1 MWLVLYT
8 SLQLGTNFMH
18 VQSTYTPHLQY
29 LQLEVHLESSLPS
42 AVKPLCRNSQ
52 RVKAVI
58 IFAEELHRVSFK
70 DVSQDSKCDPAQ

>member
-29 LQLEVHLESSLPS
+29 LQLEVHLESSQAS

-52 RVKAVI
+52 RVKVVI
-58 IFAEELHRVSFK
+58 IFAEELHRVSFTR
-70 DVSQDSKCDPAQ
+70 CFTGF

>member
-29 LQLEVHLESSLPS
+29 LQLEVHLESSLAS
-42 AVKPLCRNSQ
+42 AVKPLCRTSQ
-52 RVKAVI
+52 RVKA
-58 IFAEELHRVSFK
+58 LSFLQK
-70 DVSQDSKCDPAQ
+70 SSIVYLSQDVSQDSKCDPAR